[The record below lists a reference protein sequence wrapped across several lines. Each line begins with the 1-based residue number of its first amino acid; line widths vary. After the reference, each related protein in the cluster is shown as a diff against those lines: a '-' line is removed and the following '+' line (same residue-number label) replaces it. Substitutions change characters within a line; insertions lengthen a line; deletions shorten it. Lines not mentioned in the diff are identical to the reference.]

1 MSERRATVVYVT
13 LSGSLHRHTAA
24 IVKTAAEFV
33 SGGGVILSPRST
45 EVQREDEEG
54 FVYLSGDR
62 GEAWEIERAHLA
74 AIGRSDVLYVVN
86 PGGYLGLS
94 TAMEVGYALARR
106 VPVYASDSP
115 KESPHK
121 FLIPQK
127 SVTEVLAELSP
138 VMDTPRLPDTATLD
152 HLQSFYSQVA
162 RLRGFHEETPVE
174 ILVLLMEEIGELAKA
189 IRAMEDLTV
198 STSDPAPRDVGLELA
213 DCLNYLLHMANRVGV
228 SLQSAFREKE
238 RINASRVWARPSA
251 L

>member
-1 MSERRATVVYVT
+1 MSERRATVIYVT

-24 IVKTAAEFV
+24 IAKTATEFAD
-33 SGGGVILSPRST
+33 GGGVVLSPRST
-45 EVQREDEEG
+45 EVQREDEES

-62 GEAWEIERAHLA
+62 GEPWEIERAHLA
-74 AIGRSDVLYVVN
+74 AIGRSDLLYVVN

-94 TAMEVGYALARR
+94 TAMEVGYALAKG
-106 VPVYASDSP
+106 VPVYATDPP

-121 FLIPQK
+121 FLISQK
-127 SVTEVLAELSP
+127 TVIEALAEVRP
-138 VMDTPRLPDTATLD
+138 GMEMPRLPDIATLD

-174 ILVLLMEEIGELAKA
+174 ILLLLVEEIGELAKA

-213 DCLNYLLHMANRVGV
+213 DCLNYLLHMGNRVGV

-238 RINASRVWARPSA
+238 RINASRVWTRPSE

>member
-1 MSERRATVVYVT
+1 MSERRATVIYVT

-24 IVKTAAEFV
+24 IAKTAAEFGD
-33 SGGGVILSPRST
+33 GGGVILSPRST

-62 GEAWEIERAHLA
+62 GEPGEIERAHLA
-74 AIGRSDVLYVVN
+74 AIGRSDLLYIVN

-94 TAMEVGYALARR
+94 TAMEIGYALARS
-106 VPVYASDSP
+106 VPVYASDPP

-121 FLIPQK
+121 FLISQK
-127 SVTEVLAELSP
+127 SVIEALAEVRP
-138 VMDTPRLPDTATLD
+138 GMETPRLPDTPTLN
-152 HLQSFYSQVA
+152 HLQRFYSQVA
-162 RLRGFHEETPVE
+162 RLRDFHEETPVE
-174 ILVLLMEEIGELAKA
+174 ILVLLVEEIGELAKA

-228 SLQSAFREKE
+228 SLESAFSEKE
-238 RINASRVWARPSA
+238 RINASRVWTRPSE